1 MKRAKLNVIDR
12 AIAAVAPE
20 WALRRMAARVRLE
33 AARAYY
39 DGATTGRRAAS
50 IRRSSADANTIAYAQ
65 LSKLRSGSR
74 DLARNNPHA
83 RRAVEAIVS
92 NTVGEGITPHFLRGN
107 VRAEDL
113 EELAKR
119 HLHTRACDSDAL
131 LTYGGLQGLALKA
144 IAEGGEVLV
153 RRRWRRPSDGLAVP
167 VQFQVLEG
175 EFLDDTKDGPVAGGG
190 YIVQGVEYDAIGRR
204 RAYWLF
210 REHPGGRRS
219 TPESRPVPASDVA
232 HVYRV
237 DRPGQVRGI
246 PWGAAVLLTHADFAD
261 YEEAHLLRQK
271 IAACF
276 AAFVEEPFDSGLPST
291 VREEDQEDGT
301 SKLIDSMEPGMVERL
316 PPGTKV
322 TFGDPPGV
330 EDYAEYSSVSLHKAA
345 MGWGVSYEAMTGDLA
360 GVNFSSGKM
369 GRLEFQRN
377 IDTWRAHML
386 VPMLCDQVAAWW
398 LEAVELGTGKSTADV
413 SVRHVAPRH
422 AMIDPTREWPAI
434 RNAIRGG
441 QKTHSQAIRESGRDP
456 VEHFTEY
463 AADLKLLDDLG
474 IVLDSDPRQRT
485 NAGLGIQEGGTGGE
499 LEDPDAVDPDADG
512 DEEIPAA
519 VRRRARGAKASR
531 NGAR

>member
-1 MKRAKLNVIDR
+1 MKRPKLNALDR
-12 AIAAVAPE
+12 AIAVVSPG
-20 WALRRMAARVRLE
+20 WALRRMAARVRLDI
-33 AARAYY
+33 ARAYY
-39 DGATTGRRAAS
+39 DGATTGRRGAS
-50 IRRSSADANTIAYAQ
+50 IRRSGADANVIAYAQ
-65 LSKLRSGSR
+65 LGKLRTGSR

-92 NTVGEGITPHFLRGN
+92 NTVGEGIAPSFLRGT

-113 EELAKR
+113 EELAKL
-119 HLHTRACDSDAL
+119 HLYTTACDSDGL
-131 LTYGGLQGLALKA
+131 LTWGGLQALALKS

-153 RRRWRRPSDGLAVP
+153 RRRWRRLGDGLAVP

-175 EFLDDTKDGPVAGGG
+175 EYLDDTKDGPVAGGG

-210 REHPGGRRS
+210 REHPGGRRA
-219 TPESRPVPASDVA
+219 TTDSRPVPATDVA

-246 PWGAAVLLTHADFAD
+246 PWGAAVLLSHADFAD

-291 VREEDQEDGT
+291 ARQEDQEDGT
-301 SKLIDSMEPGMVERL
+301 TKLIDSMEPGMVERL

-322 TFGDPPGV
+322 TFGAPPGV
-330 EDYAEYSSVSLHKAA
+330 EDYAEFSSVSLHKVA
-345 MGWGVSYEAMTGDLA
+345 MGWGVSYEAMTGDLS

-369 GRLEFQRN
+369 SRLEFQRN

-386 VPMLCDQVAAWW
+386 LPMLCDRVAAWW
-398 LEAVELGTGKSTADV
+398 LEAVELGTGTDTDGV
-413 SVRHVAPRH
+413 TVRHVAPRH

-434 RNAIRGG
+434 RQAVRSG
-441 QKTHSQAIRESGRDP
+441 QKTMSQVIRESGRDP
-456 VEHFTEY
+456 VEHFQEY
-463 AADLKLLDDLG
+463 AEDLKLLDKLG
-474 IVLDSDPRQRT
+474 IVLDSDARVRT
-485 NAGLGIQEGGTGGE
+485 NAGLGIVEPASSSGAGDGGGE
-499 LEDPDAVDPDADG
+499 NGEPGESGEELEEL
-512 DEEIPAA
+512 EEE
-519 VRRRARGAKASR
+519 
-531 NGAR
+531 